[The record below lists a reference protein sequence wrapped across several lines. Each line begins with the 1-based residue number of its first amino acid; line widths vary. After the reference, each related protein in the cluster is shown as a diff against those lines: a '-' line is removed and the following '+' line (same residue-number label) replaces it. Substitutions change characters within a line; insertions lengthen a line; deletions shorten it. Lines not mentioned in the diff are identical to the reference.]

1 MSQPHH
7 PACLNCGHVFR
18 GPPLRF
24 CPQCGQETRVR
35 PPTLWEFLQQFGGA
49 YVSTEGALW
58 RTLWLLLARPGELTR
73 RYLAGQRKHY
83 VLPLRLYLTLSVL
96 VLLIGRGLAVVD
108 GEVPVTVKLQAD
120 RPAAASALS
129 LSLGGGRAGVKDGRF
144 FCSGLPVWVCQRLQ
158 RRMDVDP
165 QGLQREML
173 QVGERMLGQVG
184 SAMFVLLPTFALWLR
199 LVYLDRPLRYT
210 KHLVFAL
217 HLHAVWFLLLA
228 LMLPGLG
235 VLTALAML
243 AVPVYGWLSLRRVY
257 GGRWWTRLLRSAALG
272 LLYLVTL
279 ALVSAGLALWAV
291 LA

>member
-1 MSQPHH
+1 MADPV
-7 PACLNCGHVFR
+7 PTACLNCGHALR

-58 RTLWLLLARPGELTR
+58 RTLGLLLARPGELTR

-83 VLPLRLYLTLSVL
+83 VLPLRLYVTLSVL
-96 VLLIGRGLAVVD
+96 VLLLMRGVAGLGPDA
-108 GEVPVTVKLQAD
+108 PVSVQLRAD
-120 RPAAASALS
+120 PSPPASTMS
-129 LSLGGGRAGVKDGRF
+129 LSLGGGRAGLKDGRF
-144 FCSGLPVWVCQRLQ
+144 FCSGLPAWVCQRLQ

-173 QVGERMLGQVG
+173 QVGERMLGQIG
-184 SAMFVLLPTFALWLR
+184 SAMFVLLPAFALWLK

-210 KHLVFAL
+210 EHLVFAL

-228 LMLPGLG
+228 LMLPGLAA
-235 VLTALAML
+235 LTAPAML
-243 AVPVYGWLSLRRVY
+243 AVPVYGWLSLRRVH
-257 GGRWWTRLLRSAALG
+257 GGRWWTRLLRCGVLG

-279 ALVSAGLALWAV
+279 AAVTVGLALWAV
-291 LA
+291 LI